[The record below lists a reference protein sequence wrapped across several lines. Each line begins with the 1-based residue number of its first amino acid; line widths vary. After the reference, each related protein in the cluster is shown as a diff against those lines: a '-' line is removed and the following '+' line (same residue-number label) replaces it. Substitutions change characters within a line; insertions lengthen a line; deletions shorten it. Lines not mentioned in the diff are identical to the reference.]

1 MLTRRSFG
9 RKLRCASFAPHS
21 FVVRFHKAHPTS
33 ITKNSSTKAWMNRL
47 RAINILSLAQA
58 YHSLQAQDYMRLLDH
73 WGIQIK
79 DDEVE
84 DLAPLVNL
92 LQAWENNR
100 YILDGFYVGYKIP
113 QIGKEFDLLRIG
125 EEFVVNIELK
135 RSSTEEKIKRQLIRN
150 NYYLSAIGKP
160 VYGWSFV
167 SSTQQLY
174 FLDSSNTIQR
184 VDISHLTQSLGN
196 QVLCN
201 IANIDSLFNPS
212 VYLVSP
218 FNSTDKFINDEYFLT
233 QQQERI
239 KSNVFN
245 AMQDSTQPRFIS
257 ITGSAGTGKTLLV
270 YDIAKEIIRIKKRS
284 LIVHCGYLNEG
295 QEILRDNYGWE
306 IIPIKRYKNYDLSNY
321 DVLIVDEA
329 QRIYLDQLDVIVGII
344 QSINGKCIFAY
355 DRRQTLAAWEE
366 QRKIHDKIVALG
378 NIETYKLTEKIRTN
392 KEIASFI
399 RALFN
404 KNRPLPSTSGEN
416 IKLSYFSS
424 TDDAKAYLESMRING
439 WEVLRF
445 TPSQYNNEHHKT
457 YSAPQYKTSHG
468 VIGQEFDN
476 VAVVIDQFF
485 SYSEDGEL
493 IYKGGAYYHPVKM
506 LFQNITRTRMK
517 LNVVVIGNTELLN
530 RCASML
536 RN

>member
-1 MLTRRSFG
+1 
-9 RKLRCASFAPHS
+9 
-21 FVVRFHKAHPTS
+21 
-33 ITKNSSTKAWMNRL
+33 MNRL
-47 RAINILSLAQA
+47 RAVNILSLAQA
-58 YHSLQAQDYMRLLDH
+58 YHSLHAQDYARLLNH
-73 WGIQIK
+73 YGIEIK

-84 DLAPLVNL
+84 DLASLVNS
-92 LQAWENNR
+92 LQAWVNNR

-160 VYGWSFV
+160 VYSWSFV

-174 FLDSSNTIQR
+174 FLNSSNTIQL
-184 VDISHLTQSLGN
+184 VDTSHLNQSLGN
-196 QVLCN
+196 QVIGN
-201 IANIDSLFNPS
+201 IGNINHLFNPS

-218 FNSTDKFINDEYFLT
+218 FNSTDKFINEEYFLT
-233 QQQERI
+233 QQQEGI
-239 KSNVFN
+239 KSSIFNV
-245 AMQDSTQPRFIS
+245 MQDSSQSRFVS

-270 YDIAKEIIRIKKRS
+270 YDIAREIMRINKRP

-295 QEILRDNYGWE
+295 QQILRDNYGWE
-306 IIPIKRYKNYDLSNY
+306 IIPIKLYKNYDLSNY
-321 DVLIVDEA
+321 DALIIDEA
-329 QRIYLDQLDVIVGII
+329 QRIYPDQLDAMVGII

-366 QRKIHDKIVALG
+366 QRKIHDKIVAIG

-404 KNRPLPSTSGEN
+404 KNKPLPSTAGEN
-416 IKLSYFSS
+416 IEISYFSS
-424 TDDAKAYLESMRING
+424 SDDAKSYLESIRVKG

-445 TPSQYNNEHHKT
+445 TPSQYNNEHHET
-457 YSAPQYKTSHG
+457 YSSLQNKTSHG

-485 SYSEDGEL
+485 SYSQNGEL

-506 LFQNITRTRMK
+506 LFQNITRTRIK
-517 LNVVVIGNTELLN
+517 LNVVVIGNSELLN

-536 RN
+536 QT